1 MQSRRYVRNSLNYR
15 AMEQNRQEIAQDA
28 LEDCINNCGF
38 NPKRFAE
45 STTTWD
51 RYIQNELFKLA
62 LWIIRVYGSEQY
74 RYDLR
79 NEYAAT
85 KAREIVASG
94 VLD

>member
-1 MQSRRYVRNSLNYR
+1 MAEPTR
-15 AMEQNRQEIAQDA
+15 EEIAQEA
-28 LEDCINNCGF
+28 LEDAINNCGF

-45 STTTWD
+45 STQTWH

-62 LWIIRVYGSEQY
+62 IWIIQVYGSDEY

-85 KAREIVASG
+85 KAKEIVASG
-94 VLD
+94 ILD